1 MRLLRGCFLL
11 SVFSILAGCVTYE
24 AYTSDIDAE
33 RKVSSSTTHLTRI
46 LGNDEMASS
55 QLGVAVLV
63 GVDSNA
69 QSYIALAK
77 SISSKV
83 ITNIKPDGIRSLDHK
98 DAEELLRVVEFS
110 IENYDR
116 QLSKIESI
124 NATFHSHLQSKHFV
138 YTGGTGDQVI
148 TDILDFDFA
157 NKAGYASTGKATLS
171 FSANGYPKATFSKKK
186 LQTFKELLEKAIN
199 QIKPQDGDL

>member
-1 MRLLRGCFLL
+1 MRLLRGCLLL
-11 SVFSILAGCVTYE
+11 SVFSMLTGCVTYE

-33 RKVSSSTTHLTRI
+33 RKVSSSTTHLIRI
-46 LGNDEMASS
+46 LGSDEMAASR
-55 QLGVAVLV
+55 LGIAVLV

-69 QSYIALAK
+69 KSYVALARALSGK
-77 SISSKV
+77 T
-83 ITNIKPDGIRSLDHK
+83 ITNIRPDGIRSIDYK

-110 IENYDR
+110 IENYDKL
-116 QLSKIESI
+116 LSKTESI

-148 TDILDFDFA
+148 TDVLNFDFA

-171 FSANGYPKATFSKKK
+171 FGTVGYAKVTFSKKK
-186 LQTFKELLEKAIN
+186 LQTLKGLLLEAIN
-199 QIKPQDGDL
+199 QIKPQDGTL